1 MQNMSEQTGVII
13 NILFTAHCVSLSP
26 PPQKTQSNGQPVAVA
41 QVEVKVTEAVSKQA
55 PQIKTEKVGVHSCR
69 QK

>member
-13 NILFTAHCVSLSP
+13 NILFTAHCVSL